1 MGKNALND
9 RRGLQAEGSGRG
21 KMSSYKIAAVSLA
34 LVCASLGVSACE
46 RSEVPSVDE
55 APTANAIP
63 APVTVEKA
71 ALPELSPEQLTAL
84 AFRAAWGGPPPIER
98 TETHEGQT
106 DVRTYRSGKLVPL
119 GNARFALITGGQGS
133 EGHVHAGSLAVH
145 YLTRTADGFERT
157 GSWPGLLVSGTWGA
171 PPDWSIRT
179 DLTPSPTLVVEAG
192 GTWQGYTCSWAHLVE
207 LTPTRPV
214 IRVDQISTGYGSGGA
229 LGDAG
234 ESVEGR
240 IIPGRKGETIR
251 VQYTGDRTATVTYA
265 KVGEVYDPVDLPELP
280 GC

>member
-1 MGKNALND
+1 M
-9 RRGLQAEGSGRG
+9 
-21 KMSSYKIAAVSLA
+21 
-34 LVCASLGVSACE
+34 
-46 RSEVPSVDE
+46 
-55 APTANAIP
+55 
-63 APVTVEKA
+63 
-71 ALPELSPEQLTAL
+71 
-84 AFRAAWGGPPPIER
+84 
-98 TETHEGQT
+98 
-106 DVRTYRSGKLVPL
+106 RTYRSGKLVPL

-234 ESVEGR
+234 ESVEGASYR
-240 IIPGRKGETIR
+240 AERARPFVSNIRETALQRSPTPRLARCMTPLICR
-251 VQYTGDRTATVTYA
+251 SFQGAER
-265 KVGEVYDPVDLPELP
+265 
-280 GC
+280 